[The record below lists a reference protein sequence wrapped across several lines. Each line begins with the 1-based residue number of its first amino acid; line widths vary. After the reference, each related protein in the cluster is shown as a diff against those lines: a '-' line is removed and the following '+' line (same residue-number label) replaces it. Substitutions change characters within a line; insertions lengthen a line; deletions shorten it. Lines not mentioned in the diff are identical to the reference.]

1 MKYSEMNENLLMTIK
16 SMYVQCNAIYVRIFD
31 LPLGARCSVT
41 IRGTKECDWDMWDK
55 TPAMVR
61 VDITYERNNKSKTVM
76 QPAQPLYLYYDTKLI
91 QERILDP
98 VYEKAGMVEN
108 G

>member
-1 MKYSEMNENLLMTIK
+1 MTIK
-16 SMYVQCNAIYVRIFD
+16 SMNFQRNSLYVRIFD
-31 LPLGARCSVT
+31 LPLGARCNVT
-41 IRGTKECDWDMWDK
+41 IRGSKECDLDMWDK
-55 TPAMVR
+55 TPSMIR
-61 VDITYERNNKSKTVM
+61 IDITYERNNKSKTVM

-98 VYEKAGMVEN
+98 IYEKAGMVEN